1 MDRWCCARKIALFFT
16 QSVAEG
22 QGEVWGLYF
31 KRYISPTS
39 RFSDARWWDTF
50 FKWPDKGCCRFSN
63 QKSPWTIDTSWQTQ
77 LCKVGAPA
85 RNQQLRRPGTGP
97 PLIQAKRVDCQGRPW
112 RGVERCTALYRHICG
127 LLATSSAPFVTDAV
141 LQPEPDFHNGL

>member
-1 MDRWCCARKIALFFT
+1 MDRWCCARKIALFFYRVRCRR
-16 QSVAEG
+16 SRR
-22 QGEVWGLYF
+22 GLGIVF
-31 KRYISPTS
+31 QKIHFSHVS
-39 RFSDARWWDTF
+39 LSDARRWDTF